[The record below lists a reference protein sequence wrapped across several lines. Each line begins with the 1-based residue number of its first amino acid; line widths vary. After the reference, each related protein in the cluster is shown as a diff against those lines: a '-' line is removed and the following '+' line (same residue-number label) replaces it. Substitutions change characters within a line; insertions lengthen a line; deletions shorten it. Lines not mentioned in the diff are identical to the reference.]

1 VARLCGWR
9 FGGVGLSVEIVG
21 RRIGRIDVEPTRVYH
36 FEDARQFLAAEG
48 DDADAIAPQADG
60 KLIRAFVRDK
70 KAHSTVLRPHL
81 APAVFL
87 IMKSAALSAARTLN
101 LLKISRPGSVAQAL
115 ATLHW

>member
-1 VARLCGWR
+1 
-9 FGGVGLSVEIVG
+9 
-21 RRIGRIDVEPTRVYH
+21 
-36 FEDARQFLAAEG
+36 
-48 DDADAIAPQADG
+48 
-60 KLIRAFVRDK
+60 VRDK